1 MTLLAKIERITV
13 LAFIDVALYIIQA
26 ATIAFIFYFEQEV
39 LHWLEDALHF
49 MI

>member
-1 MTLLAKIERITV
+1 MTLLAKIEHKTV

-26 ATIAFIFYFEQEV
+26 ATIAFIFYFELEV